1 MKTLNTYKTEIS
13 AISKANGNVG
23 IGVATD
29 MFLNN
34 IKDANVEDDQY
45 YYGGAGHLD
54 YEALQ
59 PHYEELVKGK
69 AAFLEDW
76 GRELGFRK

>member
-13 AISKANGNVG
+13 AISAANGNVD

-34 IKDANVEDDQY
+34 IKDAGKEDDQY
-45 YYGGAGHLD
+45 HYGGADHID
-54 YEALQ
+54 YAALQ
-59 PHYEELVKGK
+59 PHYEELFKGK
-69 AAFLEDW
+69 AAFLEAW
-76 GRELGFRK
+76 GRELGWRK

>member
-1 MKTLNTYKTEIS
+1 MKNLNNYKTEIT
-13 AISKANGNVG
+13 AISKANNAD

-34 IKDANVEDDQY
+34 IKDAGKEDDQY
-45 YYGGAGHLD
+45 HYGGADHVD
-54 YEALQ
+54 YAALQ
-59 PHYEELVKGK
+59 PHYGELVKGK

>member
-1 MKTLNTYKTEIS
+1 MKTLNTYKTEIT
-13 AISKANGNVG
+13 AIAKANKAD

-34 IKDANVEDDQY
+34 IKDAGKEDDQY
-45 YYGGAGHLD
+45 HYGGADHLD
-54 YEALQ
+54 YAALQ

-69 AAFLEDW
+69 AAFVDAW
-76 GRELGFRK
+76 AKELGFRK